1 MTRVAKGI
9 SRVSIIEA
17 ALAVLDEKGI
27 EGLTV
32 RALARRLGVQAP
44 ALYWH
49 VESKRELFDEMG
61 TEISRRVAAAMDTAP
76 PTEGWRDGL
85 ALFARV
91 LRREYL
97 VHRDGARIFAGVRI
111 TDPAVLRSQE
121 RWLAHWTAS
130 GLAPEKVARAAQL
143 VTWFVVGFVI
153 EEQERADPRGSRS
166 MVRQP
171 DGALAA
177 DLPLITRVGPSLFA
191 QNDERFE
198 FCLDTVLT
206 GLQVRFDSQAP
217 LPES

>member
-1 MTRVAKGI
+1 MAKGI
-9 SRVSIIEA
+9 SRESIIEA

-32 RALARRLGVQAP
+32 RALANRLGVQAP

-49 VESKRELFDEMG
+49 VENKRELLDEMG
-61 TEISRRVAAAMDTAP
+61 TEVSRRVAAAMDSAP

-97 VHRDGARIFAGVRI
+97 VHRDGARTFAGVRI

-121 RWLAHWTAS
+121 RWLVHWTAS

-143 VTWFVVGFVI
+143 VTWFVIGFVI
-153 EEQERADPRGSRS
+153 EEQERADPHGRRS
-166 MVRQP
+166 LATKP
-171 DGALAA
+171 DQDLAA
-177 DLPLITRVGPSLFA
+177 DLPLIARVGPGLFA

-206 GLQVRFDSQAP
+206 GLEVRFDSETAP
-217 LPES
+217 